1 MQGGSMNL
9 SKPMQKIVRSG
20 YRPGP
25 RPISGKFSAPA
36 NEPPAGGGDPGDGGG
51 DDKDSSKSAD
61 EVKFTQR
68 DLNRI
73 GTKEKAEGKAA
84 ALREV
89 AEQLGCTVEEAKAA
103 LDKARE
109 AEDKTKSE
117 AQRDREKAQQEL
129 AAAEKAKQEAAQE
142 RHSALIERALNKL
155 GFTGKDEDQ
164 ARILRMVTVEVGASY
179 DDILAD
185 VTEVKASLNPELFGG
200 KKSDGK
206 GGPGRLA
213 GGDPKGGT
221 PKATGGEGAYAA
233 GQKRFEERKAKRG
246 GYDPTKQTA

>member
-1 MQGGSMNL
+1 MNL

-20 YRPGP
+20 FRPGP

-36 NEPPAGGGDPGDGGG
+36 NEPPAGGGDPGAGGG
-51 DDKDSSKSAD
+51 DDKGSSKGVDD
-61 EVKFTQR
+61 EVKFTQK

-73 GTKEKAEGKAA
+73 GTKEKADGKAA

-103 LDKARE
+103 LAKARE
-109 AEDKTKSE
+109 AEDATKSE

-129 AAAEKAKQEAAQE
+129 AAAEKAKAEAAAE
-142 RHSALIERALNKL
+142 KHSALIERALAKL

-164 ARILRMVTVEVGASY
+164 ARILRMVTVEVGATY
-179 DDILAD
+179 EDILKD

-206 GGPGRLA
+206 GGPGRLP

-233 GQKRFEERKAKRG
+233 GQKRFEERKANRG
-246 GYDPTKQTA
+246 GYDPTKKTA

>member
-1 MQGGSMNL
+1 MNL
-9 SKPMQKIVRSG
+9 SKPMHTI
-20 YRPGP
+20 YRAGR
-25 RPISGKFSAPA
+25 RPIAGKFSAPA
-36 NEPPAGGGDPGDGGG
+36 NEPPAGGGDPGAGGGGDPKDGGG
-51 DDKDSSKSAD
+51 DEK
-61 EVKFTQR
+61 KFTQQ

-73 GTKEKAEGKAA
+73 GTKEKADGKAA

-117 AQRDREKAQQEL
+117 AQKDREKAQQEL
-129 AAAEKAKQEAAQE
+129 AAAEKAKAEAAAE
-142 RHSALIERALNKL
+142 KHTALIERALTKL

-164 ARILRMVTVEVGASY
+164 ARILRMVTVDVGASY

-185 VTEVKASLNPELFGG
+185 VTVVKASLNPELFGG
-200 KKSDGK
+200 KKDGK
-206 GGPGRLA
+206 GGGSGRLA

-221 PKATGGEGAYAA
+221 PKPAGGEGAYAA
-233 GQKRFEERKAKRG
+233 GEARFQARAEQRR
-246 GYDPTKQTA
+246 GYDPTKKPA